1 MFKYLFICLN
11 DDDDHDYNDDEDDEV
26 FQVYKNG
33 NTKHVQS
40 LRIFKQLCIPTNVH
54 RECI

>member
-11 DDDDHDYNDDEDDEV
+11 DDDDHDYNDNEDDEV
-26 FQVYKNG
+26 FQVYKYG